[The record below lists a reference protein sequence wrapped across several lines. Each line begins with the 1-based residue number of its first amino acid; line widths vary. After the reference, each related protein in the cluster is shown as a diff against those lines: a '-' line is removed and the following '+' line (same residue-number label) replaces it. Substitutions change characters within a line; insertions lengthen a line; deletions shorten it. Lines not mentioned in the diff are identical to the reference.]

1 MGPTP
6 TYTGAVLDL
15 GDPSG
20 ASPGAAGILQD
31 LQDTVMNFI
40 VSNLDPWLFH
50 FLFAYIGFRT
60 IAYAISYF
68 RHRGDTKVMG
78 NVD

>member
-1 MGPTP
+1 
-6 TYTGAVLDL
+6 
-15 GDPSG
+15 
-20 ASPGAAGILQD
+20 